1 MVLVVTK
8 MKKCPHPMGFHQVI
22 IISMPEFDLTFSDDP
37 KFSQLSESSVTNSDQ
52 IVREG
57 SKVKIQNI
65 SDGNKKIVA
74 TLVAG
79 HTDMENEFIGTE
91 SPLGKALLD
100 SEIGDIVEYRVG
112 MYGKEVEVL
121 DVTN

>member
-1 MVLVVTK
+1 
-8 MKKCPHPMGFHQVI
+8 
-22 IISMPEFDLTFSDDP
+22 
-37 KFSQLSESSVTNSDQ
+37 
-52 IVREG
+52 
-57 SKVKIQNI
+57 
-65 SDGNKKIVA
+65 
-74 TLVAG
+74 
-79 HTDMENEFIGTE
+79 MENEFIGTE